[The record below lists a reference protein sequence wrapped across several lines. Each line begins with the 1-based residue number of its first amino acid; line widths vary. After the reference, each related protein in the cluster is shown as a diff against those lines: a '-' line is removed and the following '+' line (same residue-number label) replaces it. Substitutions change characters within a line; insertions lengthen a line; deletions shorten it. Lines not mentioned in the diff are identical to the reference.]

1 MLGEE
6 HQSTEKL
13 PKNVIIEYAK
23 IMALNQTKSDKRTF
37 IMNMGIYRFLEIN
50 LFNSLLFLDEKF
62 EVKRVE

>member
-6 HQSTEKL
+6 HQFTEKL

-23 IMALNQTKSDKRTF
+23 IMALNQTKSDKHTF

-50 LFNSLLFLDEKF
+50 LTLSYF
-62 EVKRVE
+62 